1 MLTKKVWRSFNRL
14 KSFGAV
20 QTGEVKVARRPHS
33 SLPVSE
39 GEPTRKLERDSSLS
53 VLTGQG
59 IMGLNRK
66 SGNLG

>member
-1 MLTKKVWRSFNRL
+1 MLTKKVRRSFNRL

-20 QTGEVKVARRPHS
+20 QPGEVKVVRRPHS
-33 SLPVSE
+33 SLPVS
-39 GEPTRKLERDSSLS
+39 EPTRKLERDSSLS